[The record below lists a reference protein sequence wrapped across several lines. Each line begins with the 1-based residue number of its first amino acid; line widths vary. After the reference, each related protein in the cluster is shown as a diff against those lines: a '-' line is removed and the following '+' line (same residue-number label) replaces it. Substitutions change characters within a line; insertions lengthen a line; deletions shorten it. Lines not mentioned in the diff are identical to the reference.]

1 MALTVGVLALQ
12 GDFQEHIAVL
22 SELGVSTR
30 EVRSPKDLSG
40 VDGLILPGGESTTMS
55 MLLESSGL
63 LLEVAKALSEGLFAF
78 GTCAGMILLAREVL
92 DGRSDQNG
100 FALMDIAVR
109 RNGFGRQI
117 KSFEA
122 DLVVSGIDGPPVRA
136 VFIRAPVVEKVAKE
150 VAILAEVSYSFDD
163 DSHRVVPVV
172 CAQDRLLACSFH
184 PELTGDTRLHQLFVS
199 KILSEK

>member
-63 LLEVAKALSEGLFAF
+63 LLEVAKALREGLFAF

-92 DGRSDQNG
+92 DGRSDG
-100 FALMDIAVR
+100 A
-109 RNGFGRQI
+109 
-117 KSFEA
+117 
-122 DLVVSGIDGPPVRA
+122 
-136 VFIRAPVVEKVAKE
+136 
-150 VAILAEVSYSFDD
+150 
-163 DSHRVVPVV
+163 
-172 CAQDRLLACSFH
+172 
-184 PELTGDTRLHQLFVS
+184 
-199 KILSEK
+199 